1 MPFAIPLLT
10 TPFTKIG
17 VLVFQSHFV
26 LQLKLLLF
34 CVFQTANES
43 LVTLKITFAF
53 VSIISLQSIP
63 NRMLEQTF

>member
-10 TPFTKIG
+10 TPLTKIG

-43 LVTLKITFAF
+43 LCWTYFETIGHSLKNL
-53 VSIISLQSIP
+53 SPS
-63 NRMLEQTF
+63 